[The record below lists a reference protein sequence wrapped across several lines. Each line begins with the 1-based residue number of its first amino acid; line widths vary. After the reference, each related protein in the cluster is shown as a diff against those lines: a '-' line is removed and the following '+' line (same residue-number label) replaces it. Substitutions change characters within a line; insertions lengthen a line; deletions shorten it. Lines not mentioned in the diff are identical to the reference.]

1 MISTLSATLDP
12 VPTMTESRWSRHDPM
27 PSEPDALVEA
37 ESSLTLIR
45 RARDGNETAC
55 NELCARYVPR
65 LLRWA
70 HGRLPS
76 AARGAL
82 DTFDLVQDTFMQVL
96 RRLDE
101 FEPHHPGA
109 FQGYLRRTLMNRIHD
124 EIRRVQRRGVAQSL
138 DSARPASDPSPLEE
152 AIGQET
158 LERYDAALER
168 LRDSDREAIIMRVEM
183 GCSYAEIM
191 EALDKPSIAAT
202 QMTVT
207 RALVRLAEGMSHAQ
221 A

>member
-1 MISTLSATLDP
+1 MISTLSVTVGP
-12 VPTMTESRWSRHDPM
+12 VPTMTEFRWSGHEPI
-27 PSEPDALVEA
+27 PSEPDTLVEA

-45 RARDGNETAC
+45 RAREGNETAC

-65 LLRWA
+65 LQRWA
-70 HGRLPS
+70 HGRLPAS
-76 AARGAL
+76 ARGAL

-124 EIRRVQRRGVAQSL
+124 EIRRVRRRGVAQSL

-158 LERYDAALER
+158 LKRYDAALER
-168 LRDSDREAIIMRVEM
+168 LRDPDREAVIMRVEM
-183 GCSYAEIM
+183 GCSYPEVM
-191 EALDKPSIAAT
+191 EALDKPSIGAT
-202 QMTVT
+202 QMAVR
-207 RALVRLAEGMSHAQ
+207 RALVRLAEEMSRAHA
-221 A
+221 